1 MSIQNKR
8 FTSVCAVLIL
18 LLSGGVSA
26 WSEEAEIAP
35 ARPSAQ
41 AELKRVQADLQL
53 ALTNLTTQS
62 SALWQR
68 QHDLEYSDP
77 ELKALRA
84 SIVDLEKK
92 LLEQRKA
99 LQVRLA
105 AKPEIKTLENERK
118 ALFKRVDELRLEEE
132 VLQRE
137 VRSAQYAPALQEQ
150 ATAP

>member
-8 FTSVCAVLIL
+8 LTSVCAVLIL

-26 WSEEAEIAP
+26 WSEEAESAP
-35 ARPSAQ
+35 VRPPAQ
-41 AELKRVQADLQL
+41 AELKRVQAELQL
-53 ALTNLTTQS
+53 ALTNLNVQS

-68 QHDLEYSDP
+68 QHDLEYNDP
-77 ELKALRA
+77 EIKALRA

-105 AKPEIKTLENERK
+105 AKPEIKALENERK

-137 VRSAQYAPALQEQ
+137 VRSAQYAPSLQEQ
-150 ATAP
+150 APAP